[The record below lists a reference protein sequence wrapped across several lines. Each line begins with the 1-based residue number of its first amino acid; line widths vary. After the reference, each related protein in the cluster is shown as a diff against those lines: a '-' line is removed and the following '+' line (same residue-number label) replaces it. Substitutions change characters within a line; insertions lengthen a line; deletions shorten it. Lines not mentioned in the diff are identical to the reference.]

1 MDGSIS
7 TCAVLH
13 EQSTLAVA
21 IVISELPRRTV
32 VTNEVSCQWIE
43 PFVSFLHM
51 PRRKHQEHG
60 SLKGSIVSAWS
71 KYR

>member
-13 EQSTLAVA
+13 EPSTLAVA

-32 VTNEVSCQWIE
+32 VTNECHVNGLSHLYL
-43 PFVSFLHM
+43 SFTCLDENI
-51 PRRKHQEHG
+51 KNTE
-60 SLKGSIVSAWS
+60 V
-71 KYR
+71 